1 MQSIQIDGTFTYID
15 TVKTVK
21 LGDPVKLIKNPNNR
35 INKEAIGVYTMDG
48 KKLGYV
54 PFKSSQLD
62 ITESFYISK
71 INLTKDNLQ
80 LLISRKYMAAGDS
93 NIIQSV
99 PSFTLLKNVP
109 EIFRKSL
116 VSTFFPENFIQDLKR
131 FQKNLEK
138 SGVKFNRI
146 VPIYYDTNYI
156 TILIETLD
164 DNDEK
169 TKNYFYLVTKE
180 YYDKNV
186 FKYDEFFELGL
197 MARNI
202 YIPFQTHRLET
213 YIEKNYKP
221 IKVNRRAKTDTNITE
236 TKIER
241 IFKTKTIDDEDIIR
255 AIIQSEIMGTTI
267 SEDYSINLLPLL
279 ELFPNVKVGGIC
291 YNTTLKKYCYIDM
304 YCDDMIIE
312 LIFEKPTKTG
322 FATKINEMN
331 CKLEIANK
339 STFVMINPI
348 DGILYKIN
356 NEY

>member
-21 LGDPVKLIKNPNNR
+21 LGDMVKLIKNPNNR
-35 INKEAIGVYTMDG
+35 INKVAVGVYTMDG
-48 KKLGYV
+48 KKLGYI

-93 NIIQSV
+93 NIIQI
-99 PSFTLLKNVP
+99 VP

-116 VSTFFPENFIQDLKR
+116 VSTFFPENFSQDLKR

-146 VPIYYDTNYI
+146 VPIYYDSNYI
-156 TILIETLD
+156 TIMVETLD
-164 DNDEK
+164 DNNEK

-180 YYDKNV
+180 YYDNNV

-202 YIPFQTHRLET
+202 YIPFQIHRLEI

-221 IKVNRRAKTDTNITE
+221 MKISKKSRSTTDIDVELTE
-236 TKIER
+236 TKILHN
-241 IFKTKTIDDEDIIR
+241 IFKSKTIEDEDMIR
-255 AIIQSEIMGTTI
+255 AIIQSEIMGNSI

-279 ELFPNVKVGGIC
+279 ELFPNLKAGGIC
-291 YNTTLKKYCYIDM
+291 YNTTMKKYCYIDM
-304 YCDDMIIE
+304 YSDDMIIE
-312 LIFEKPTKTG
+312 LIFEKPTKAG
-322 FATKINEMN
+322 FIAKLNEMN

-339 STFVMINPI
+339 TSFAMINPI
-348 DGILYKIN
+348 AGILYKN
-356 NEY
+356 

>member
-1 MQSIQIDGTFTYID
+1 MQSIQIDGTFTYLD

-21 LGDPVKLIKNPNNR
+21 LGDNVKLIKNPNNR
-35 INKEAIGVYTMDG
+35 INKEAIGVYTKEG

-62 ITESFYISK
+62 ISIEYYISK

-80 LLISRKYMAAGDS
+80 LLISRKYPASGDS
-93 NIIQSV
+93 NIIQIE
-99 PSFTLLKNVP
+99 P
-109 EIFRKSL
+109 EIIRKTH
-116 VSTFFPENFIQDLKR
+116 VSKQINNLFPENFIQDLKK
-131 FQKNLEK
+131 FEKNLGK

-146 VPIYYDTNYI
+146 VPIYYDSNYI
-156 TILIETLD
+156 TIMIETD
-164 DNDEK
+164 DNNEK
-169 TKNYFYLVTKE
+169 VKNYFYLVTKE

-202 YIPFQTHRLET
+202 YIPFQTHRLEI

-221 IKVNRRAKTDTNITE
+221 IKANSRTKADIDMTE

-241 IFKTKTIDDEDIIR
+241 ILKTKTIDDEEMIR
-255 AIIQSEIMGTTI
+255 AIIQSEIMGNTI

-279 ELFPNVKVGGIC
+279 ELFPNLKVGGIC
-291 YNTTLKKYCYIDM
+291 YNNAMKKYCYIDI
-304 YCDDMIIE
+304 YNNDMIIE
-312 LIFEKPTKTG
+312 LIFDKPTNAKL
-322 FATKINEMN
+322 NEMN

-348 DGILYKIN
+348 AGILYKKCD
-356 NEY
+356 NEC

>member
-15 TVKTVK
+15 IVKTVK
-21 LGDPVKLIKNPNNR
+21 LGDSVKLIKNPNNR
-35 INKEAIGVYTMDG
+35 INKEAVGVYTHDG
-48 KKLGYV
+48 KKLGYI

-71 INLTKDNLQ
+71 ISLTKDNLQ
-80 LLISRKYMAAGDS
+80 VLISRKYPAAGDS
-93 NIIQSV
+93 NIIQIE
-99 PSFTLLKNVP
+99 P
-109 EIFRKSL
+109 EIIRKSL
-116 VSTFFPENFIQDLKR
+116 VSKQISTLFPENFSQDLKR

-156 TILIETLD
+156 TIMIETLD
-164 DNDEK
+164 DNNEK

-202 YIPFQTHRLET
+202 YIPFQIHRLEI

-221 IKVNRRAKTDTNITE
+221 MKISKKSRSTADIDVELTE
-236 TKIER
+236 TKILHN
-241 IFKTKTIDDEDIIR
+241 IFKSKTIEDEDMIR
-255 AIIQSEIMGTTI
+255 AIIQSEMMGNSI
-267 SEDYSINLLPLL
+267 PEDYSINLLPLS
-279 ELFPNVKVGGIC
+279 ELFPNLKAGGIC
-291 YNTTLKKYCYIDM
+291 YNTTMKKYCYIDM

-312 LIFEKPTKTG
+312 LIFDKPTNSKL
-322 FATKINEMN
+322 NEMN

-339 STFVMINPI
+339 TTFAMINPI
-348 DGILYKIN
+348 DGILYKN
-356 NEY
+356 

>member
-21 LGDPVKLIKNPNNR
+21 LGDLVKLIKNPNNR
-35 INKEAIGVYTMDG
+35 INKEAVGVYTMDG
-48 KKLGYV
+48 KKLGYI

-71 INLTKDNLQ
+71 ISLTKDNLQ
-80 LLISRKYMAAGDS
+80 LLISRKYPAAGDS
-93 NIIQSV
+93 NIIQIE
-99 PSFTLLKNVP
+99 P

-116 VSTFFPENFIQDLKR
+116 VSKQISTLFPENFSQDLKR

-156 TILIETLD
+156 TIMIETLD
-164 DNDEK
+164 DKNEK

-180 YYDKNV
+180 YYDNNV

-202 YIPFQTHRLET
+202 YIPFQIHRLEI

-221 IKVNRRAKTDTNITE
+221 IKVNSRTKADIDMTE

-241 IFKTKTIDDEDIIR
+241 IFKTKTIDDEDMIR
-255 AIIQSEIMGTTI
+255 AIIQSEIMGNPI
-267 SEDYSINLLPLL
+267 SEEYSINLLPLL
-279 ELFPNVKVGGIC
+279 ELFPNLKAGGIC
-291 YNTTLKKYCYIDM
+291 YNTTMKKYCYIDM

-312 LIFEKPTKTG
+312 LIFDKPTNSKL
-322 FATKINEMN
+322 NEMN
-331 CKLEIANK
+331 YKLEIANK
-339 STFVMINPI
+339 TTFAMINPI
-348 DGILYKIN
+348 AGILYKNYTCKDLIKP
-356 NEY
+356 

>member
-21 LGDPVKLIKNPNNR
+21 LGDVVKLIKNPNNR
-35 INKEAIGVYTMDG
+35 INKEAIGVYTHDS
-48 KKLGYV
+48 KKIGYV

-80 LLISRKYMAAGDS
+80 VLISRKYMAAGDS
-93 NIIQSV
+93 NIIQIE
-99 PSFTLLKNVP
+99 P
-109 EIFRKSL
+109 EIFRKSKI
-116 VSTFFPENFIQDLKR
+116 STFFPENFIQDLKW

-146 VPIYYDTNYI
+146 IPIYYDTNYI
-156 TILIETLD
+156 TVMIETLD
-164 DNDEK
+164 DNNEK
-169 TKNYFYLVTKE
+169 VKNYFYLVTKE

-202 YIPFQTHRLET
+202 YIPFQIHRLET

-221 IKVNRRAKTDTNITE
+221 IKISKKARSTTDIDIELNE

-241 IFKTKTIDDEDIIR
+241 IFKSKTIEDEDMIR
-255 AIIQSEIMGTTI
+255 AIIQSEIIGNSI

-279 ELFPNVKVGGIC
+279 ELFPNLKVGGIC

-304 YCDDMIIE
+304 YNDDMIIE
-312 LIFEKPTKTG
+312 LIFEKPKGG
-322 FATKINEMN
+322 FAVKLNEINS
-331 CKLEIANK
+331 KLQVANK
-339 STFVMINPI
+339 TTFAMINPI
-348 DGILYKIN
+348 SGILYRN
-356 NEY
+356 

>member
-21 LGDPVKLIKNPNNR
+21 LGETVKLIKNPNNR
-35 INKEAIGVYTMDG
+35 INKEAIGVYTQDG

-80 LLISRKYMAAGDS
+80 LLISRKYPVAGDS
-93 NIIQSV
+93 NIIRK
-99 PSFTLLKNVP
+99 TLVGKQISDN
-109 EIFRKSL
+109 
-116 VSTFFPENFIQDLKR
+116 FPENFIQDLKK
-131 FQKNLEK
+131 FEKNLEK

-146 VPIYYDTNYI
+146 VPIYYDMNYI
-156 TILIETLD
+156 TIMIETLD
-164 DNDEK
+164 DNNEK
-169 TKNYFYLVTKE
+169 VKNYFYLVTKE
-180 YYDKNV
+180 YYDNNI

-221 IKVNRRAKTDTNITE
+221 IKVNSRTKADTHMTE
-236 TKIER
+236 TKIDK
-241 IFKTKTIDDEDIIR
+241 IFKSKTIEDEDMIR
-255 AIIQSEIMGTTI
+255 DIIQSEIMGTTV

-279 ELFPNVKVGGIC
+279 ELFPNLKVGGIC
-291 YNTTLKKYCYIDM
+291 YNNAMKKYCYIDM

-312 LIFEKPTKTG
+312 LIFDKPKAG

-348 DGILYKIN
+348 AGILYKTSDN
-356 NEY
+356 

>member
-21 LGDPVKLIKNPNNR
+21 LGDTVKLIKNPNNR
-35 INKEAIGVYTMDG
+35 LNKEAVGVYTLDS
-48 KKLGYV
+48 KKLGYI

-62 ITESFYISK
+62 ITVEYHISR

-80 LLISRKYMAAGDS
+80 LLISRKYPAAGDS
-93 NIIQSV
+93 NIIQIE
-99 PSFTLLKNVP
+99 P
-109 EIFRKSL
+109 EIFRKTK

-146 VPIYYDTNYI
+146 LPIYYDSNYI
-156 TILIETLD
+156 TIMIETLD
-164 DNDEK
+164 DNNEK
-169 TKNYFYLVTKE
+169 AKNYFYLVTKE

-202 YIPFQTHRLET
+202 YIPFQIHRLET

-221 IKVNRRAKTDTNITE
+221 IKVLSKKSRSTADVDITE

-241 IFKTKTIDDEDIIR
+241 IFKSKTIDDEDMIR
-255 AIIQSEIMGTTI
+255 AIIQSEIMGTTV
-267 SEDYSINLLPLL
+267 SEEYSINLLPLL
-279 ELFPNVKVGGIC
+279 ELFPNLKVGGIC
-291 YNTTLKKYCYIDM
+291 YNNAMKKYCYIDM
-304 YCDDMIIE
+304 YCTDIIIE
-312 LIFEKPTKTG
+312 LIFDKPKSG
-322 FATKINEMN
+322 FAAKINEMN
-331 CKLEIANK
+331 SKLEIANK
-339 STFVMINPI
+339 TTFVMINPI
-348 DGILYKIN
+348 DGILYKTCDN
-356 NEY
+356 